1 MPNLRWAHHHRSLRT
16 NCQRAGLASAVLAIL
31 LCACSGG
38 SRPTSRPVPSPDV
51 VSVSAAACGTGWRHP
66 VAGVQTLHIHNAST
80 SIVEVQLED
89 PANGAVYAQVE
100 GIGPGTTRSMPANLG
115 SGQYSFSCSGLNYG
129 ARIGPVVQF
138 PGRILGGRP
147 VLALTQDQVNSITAQ
162 AHAYVADGLAGLVPQ
177 TGVLAADIRKAIW
190 RQPGTRG

>member
-66 VAGVQTLHIHNAST
+66 VAGVQTLQIHNAST
-80 SIVEVQLED
+80 STVEVQLEN
-89 PANGAVYAQVE
+89 PANGALYAQVE
-100 GIGPGTTRSMPANLG
+100 GIGPGTTRSMPVNLG